1 MARTG
6 LRMMPTFPSSSLKFR
21 TAGFPQ
27 YGFKAG
33 VSGGA
38 FPFPA
43 NQMIAVS
50 GLPPPFVLLALHILC
65 PALCRGI
72 WRVETPPFEWLRP
85 LYPRG
90 PRSGPGYSV
99 PVHPHL
105 IDPIRPT
112 GGHIGTSPPCGLYP
126 LPSLCARPRRLGDP
140 PLVPCFRR
148 PSFIGMSS
156 SGTTGSSSIACTQFL
171 HRRRWP
177 STRVYGLGT
186 SNIPH
191 PPILVG
197 RGFSRLYYGSL
208 FATTCRFARPP
219 VGADQ
224 ALTQSTRT
232 FTSGLPTDWSPAPPP
247 DISTGAT
254 GQVPPA
260 GLSPARTP
268 TSIAAKPP
276 SVPETRI
283 VKHSIAL
290 FGQVNPCAAAPGGGF

>member
-43 NQMIAVS
+43 NEMIAVS

-112 GGHIGTSPPCGLYP
+112 GGHIGTSPLCGLYP
-126 LPSLCARPRRLGDP
+126 LPSLCAKPRRLGDP
-140 PLVPCFRR
+140 PLVPCFRWL
-148 PSFIGMSS
+148 SFIGMSS
-156 SGTTGSSSIACTQFL
+156 SGTTGSPSIACTQFL

-208 FATTCRFARPP
+208 SLRP
-219 VGADQ
+219 ADLLVLLSE
-224 ALTQSTRT
+224 LTR
-232 FTSGLPTDWSPAPPP
+232 
-247 DISTGAT
+247 
-254 GQVPPA
+254 
-260 GLSPARTP
+260 LSPSQQGLLRP
-268 TSIAAKPP
+268 GFR
-276 SVPETRI
+276 RI
-283 VKHSIAL
+283 SRPLRRRISL
-290 FGQVNPCAAAPGGGF
+290 QGQLGKFPRRDLHPLERQLASLQQAQTFYGLDEGRLQI